1 MRNGSR
7 VAEIDTTRDPRAAL
21 VFAREYH
28 GAQRYGK
35 APNDVPYEA
44 HLEAVAEVLRRF
56 GYGND
61 GVLMSAAYLH
71 DVIED
76 TCATRAELAE
86 RFGTRIADIVDAV
99 SDPPGASRAERKAA
113 AYPRIAGCEGAV
125 IVKLADRIANV
136 EAGGPMVDRYRAEQ
150 ASFRAALQR
159 DGVADE
165 MWRTLN
171 AELGAPESA

>member
-7 VAEIDTTRDPRAAL
+7 VAKIDTTPDPHAAL
-21 VFAREYH
+21 AFAREHH

-35 APNDVPYEA
+35 SPNDVPYEV
-44 HLEAVAEVLRRF
+44 HLEAAAEVLRRF
-56 GYGND
+56 GYGD
-61 GVLMSAAYLH
+61 DPVLMSAAYLH

-76 TCATRAELAE
+76 TGVKRAELAE
-86 RFGTRIADIVDAV
+86 RFGHRVADIVDAV
-99 SDPPGASRAERKAA
+99 SDPPGESRAERKAA

-150 ASFRAALQR
+150 EASVRRYTATASR
-159 DGVADE
+159 MRCGRR
-165 MWRTLN
+165 WT
-171 AELGAPESA
+171 PS